1 MKLTKLT
8 LDGFKS
14 FGHRTEISFD
24 DGITVLVGPNGCG
37 KSNVVDAIKWVL
49 GERSIKSLRSE
60 EMLDVIF
67 NGTTDTNPSGYAEVS
82 LSFSNSNGKSKL
94 PLDYE
99 ELTITRRLHRS
110 GESEYLINNQ
120 LCRLKDIRELF
131 MGSGIGMEFYSIIE
145 QGRVDFILRSN
156 SFERRE
162 LFDEAAGISKYK
174 SKRRESETKLQKVE
188 QDLIR
193 LQDILREVRREI
205 RSIKIQATKAEKYKN
220 TLEELKTKKTQLS
233 LHAYHQYHQK
243 QSELSDKITQLKSLY
258 GSFEE
263 KLQAVEGI
271 IIAIDKEMLQIDNNI
286 SNQNE
291 IYMDLNGQ
299 LSETKHKIESSSLR
313 RQELVTEE
321 EETRRSL
328 ASYTQKTIELRNR
341 LCETMQSYEIIK
353 REIESLNDEID
364 EKNNFYNGIV
374 QEIDEGVK
382 NLEAKRNEIFQ
393 VTHKKSTYQNELST
407 IQNELKNLSIRREK
421 FTSRRKE
428 IEDET
433 GLLRQ
438 NNIKLETSHK
448 EIQQTINNLKQDL
461 SQREMVLTA
470 LKNDLA
476 TISDEFNK
484 IREELNRISSRKEV
498 LEDLERHHE
507 GCSNSV
513 RSVLEAN
520 SSIPANIYGLVA
532 DIVEIKPQYINAA
545 EAGLRGLADAIVVPL
560 QDDALKIIQ
569 FVYDNQKGRVTT
581 IAMDKLKTFS
591 LRSPIPQADI
601 TGIIGYADEI
611 IQAIKIDGVPMET
624 KTALSRILLGQYL
637 LVDNIKTAQQILNE
651 HMYDGQIL
659 TINGEIITS
668 DGIVSGGYIE
678 AGMGLISRKTELR
691 YLEETLKNL
700 STQLTNLEQLQN
712 NKTSEIE
719 TAELNSQKLR
729 NVIYEHS
736 VEMIDIEK
744 SISEINRRISI
755 ITKEME
761 INELEHSEV
770 EQQINA
776 LSERAVTTAQVI
788 NELEGCL
795 VKLQSEMEQLN
806 NSISE
811 DTKKKQIIESQLTE
825 LKVKQA
831 KSLSNKEHFLQ
842 QQTQLSSDIQ
852 QLEITLNSSA
862 ESLKVIKTKISDLG
876 SQIQSDEL
884 LLKDLSNEE
893 VKIQTLIGSLKENVR
908 DLKNKFLVQ
917 KTEEEKI
924 QSEIKTVQSN
934 LNELN
939 IEEREL
945 LLKIGNICD
954 KHKEETG
961 ADLKELHLAYPLRGE
976 QQGSSPV
983 RDQPPVEMTDS
994 QNITDL
1000 PDRPSERMSIRAGI
1014 PQPERL
1020 GLAGVQ
1026 AGWQQV
1032 NDSIEELKKRLG
1044 EMTDVNLSAIDQ
1056 LKSLE
1061 ERNDFLGTQE
1071 QDLIKS
1077 KESLHNFI
1085 YKTNRECREQFE
1097 TTFEVIRTNFNQL
1110 FRKLFGGGRA
1120 ELILERPVKDETK
1133 AEDEA
1138 KVKTDAEAK
1147 TDDNA
1152 NAESQPQ
1159 PQHHYNDILE
1169 CGINIIA
1176 KPAGKEPTSINLLS
1190 GGEKTLTAFALTM
1203 AIFKLQPSPFCILD
1217 EADSALDEN
1226 NVDRFCGL
1234 INDFA
1239 KETQFIII
1247 THNKKTMLS
1256 GDRLYG
1262 VTMPTLGISKKISI
1276 KMEEIEK
1283 FLSEMPEE
1291 AATYQSR
1298 QPVVAEV
1305 KSQVV

>member
-60 EMLDVIF
+60 EMIDVIF
-67 NGTTDTNPSGYAEVS
+67 NGAADANPSGYAEVS
-82 LSFSNSNGKSKL
+82 LSFSNSDGKSKL

-174 SKRRESETKLQKVE
+174 SKRRESEAKLQKVE

-220 TLEELKTKKTQLS
+220 TLEELKAKKTQLS

-243 QSELSDKITQLKSLY
+243 QSELSDKITQLKTLY

-263 KLQAVEGI
+263 KLQAAEEI
-271 IIAIDKEMLQIDNNI
+271 IIAIDKEILQIDNNI

-291 IYMDLNGQ
+291 IYIDLNSR

-313 RQELVTEE
+313 RQELITEE
-321 EETRRSL
+321 EETRGSL
-328 ASYTQKTIELRNR
+328 ASYTQKTIDLRNR
-341 LCETMQSYEIIK
+341 LCETMQSYEVIK
-353 REIESLNDEID
+353 KEVELLNDEID
-364 EKNNFYNGIV
+364 EKDIFYKGIV
-374 QEIDEGVK
+374 QEIDESIK

-433 GLLRQ
+433 GLLRE
-438 NNIKLETSHK
+438 NNVKLETSHK
-448 EIQQTINNLKQDL
+448 EAQQTINNLKQDL
-461 SQREMVLTA
+461 SQREIVLTA
-470 LKNDLA
+470 LRNDLA
-476 TISDEFNK
+476 TTSAEFNK
-484 IREELNRISSRKEV
+484 VKEELNRISSRKEV

-513 RSVLEAN
+513 RSVLSDAVLKVQPCAAGRSASGGEAN
-520 SSIPANIYGLVA
+520 ACPVRNENRDNDISNELNHNGELSNGLGSPAKVATASIPANIYGLVA

-545 EAGLRGLADAIVVPL
+545 EAGLRGLADAIVVPSR
-560 QDDALKIIQ
+560 DDALKIIR

-651 HMYDGQIL
+651 HIYDGQIL

-668 DGIVSGGYIE
+668 DGIISGGYIE

-700 STQLTNLEQLQN
+700 SAQLTNLEQLQN

-719 TAELNSQKLR
+719 TAELDSQKLR
-729 NVIYEHS
+729 NVIYENS
-736 VEMIDIEK
+736 VGMTDIEK
-744 SISEINRRISI
+744 SISEINSRLSI
-755 ITKEME
+755 ITKEVE
-761 INELEHSEV
+761 INDLEHSEV

-811 DTKKKQIIESQLTE
+811 DTKKKQIMEAQITE

-852 QLEITLNSSA
+852 QLEITLNLSA

-876 SQIQSDEL
+876 TQLQSDEL
-884 LLKDLSNEE
+884 LLKDLSQEE
-893 VKIQTLIGSLKENVR
+893 VKTQTLLGSLKENIR
-908 DLKNKFLVQ
+908 DLKSKFLSR
-917 KTEEEKI
+917 KTEEDKI
-924 QSEIKTVQSN
+924 QSEIRTMQVN
-934 LNELN
+934 LNEFN

-945 LLKIGNICD
+945 LLKIENIYAINTR
-954 KHKEETG
+954 KKQ
-961 ADLKELHLAYPLRGE
+961 EL
-976 QQGSSPV
+976 
-983 RDQPPVEMTDS
+983 T
-994 QNITDL
+994 
-1000 PDRPSERMSIRAGI
+1000 
-1014 PQPERL
+1014 
-1020 GLAGVQ
+1020 
-1026 AGWQQV
+1026 
-1032 NDSIEELKKRLG
+1032 
-1044 EMTDVNLSAIDQ
+1044 
-1056 LKSLE
+1056 
-1061 ERNDFLGTQE
+1061 
-1071 QDLIKS
+1071 
-1077 KESLHNFI
+1077 
-1085 YKTNRECREQFE
+1085 
-1097 TTFEVIRTNFNQL
+1097 
-1110 FRKLFGGGRA
+1110 
-1120 ELILERPVKDETK
+1120 
-1133 AEDEA
+1133 
-1138 KVKTDAEAK
+1138 
-1147 TDDNA
+1147 
-1152 NAESQPQ
+1152 
-1159 PQHHYNDILE
+1159 
-1169 CGINIIA
+1169 
-1176 KPAGKEPTSINLLS
+1176 
-1190 GGEKTLTAFALTM
+1190 
-1203 AIFKLQPSPFCILD
+1203 
-1217 EADSALDEN
+1217 
-1226 NVDRFCGL
+1226 
-1234 INDFA
+1234 
-1239 KETQFIII
+1239 
-1247 THNKKTMLS
+1247 
-1256 GDRLYG
+1256 
-1262 VTMPTLGISKKISI
+1262 
-1276 KMEEIEK
+1276 
-1283 FLSEMPEE
+1283 
-1291 AATYQSR
+1291 
-1298 QPVVAEV
+1298 
-1305 KSQVV
+1305 